1 MSFNTFVTG
10 TQKAYEKDTI
20 IKMGTKVQ
28 FKTEDGNILNLIAVE
43 HEKSELFDTW
53 LCIDPCGHSKSGE
66 CTLYNCFTDELK
78 LGWTSRVRSEKK
90 VLDELVFKMK
100 KEYLH
105 RVGTQFD
112 NAILEMEKIADRL
125 TMND

>member
-10 TQKAYEKDTI
+10 TQKTYEKDTK
-20 IKMGTKVQ
+20 IKIGTKVQ
-28 FKTEDGNILNLIAVE
+28 FKTEDGNILNLIAVK
-43 HEKSELFDTW
+43 HERSELFDIW

-66 CTLYNCFTDELK
+66 CTLYNCFTDELI
-78 LGWTSRVRSEKK
+78 LGWNSRVRSEKK
-90 VLDELVFKMK
+90 VLDELVCKMK

-112 NAILEMEKIADRL
+112 ERVSW
-125 TMND
+125 

>member
-10 TQKAYEKDTI
+10 TQKVYERKDTE

-28 FKTEDGNILNLIAVE
+28 YKTDEGSILNLIAVE
-43 HEKSELFDTW
+43 HEQSELFDTW
-53 LCIDPCGHSKSGE
+53 LCIDPCGHSKSGK

-90 VLDELVFKMK
+90 VLDELVSEVK

-112 NAILEMEKIADRL
+112 NAIFEMEKIVNRI
-125 TMND
+125 TQ

>member
-10 TQKAYEKDTI
+10 TQKTYEKDTK
-20 IKMGTKVQ
+20 IKIGTKVQ
-28 FKTEDGNILNLIAVE
+28 FKTEDGNILNLIAVK
-43 HEKSELFDTW
+43 HERLELFDTW

-78 LGWTSRVRSEKK
+78 LGWNSRIRSEKK
-90 VLDELVFKMK
+90 VLDELVSKMK
-100 KEYLH
+100 NEYLH

-112 NAILEMEKIADRL
+112 NAILEMEKMAEKLRDE
-125 TMND
+125 